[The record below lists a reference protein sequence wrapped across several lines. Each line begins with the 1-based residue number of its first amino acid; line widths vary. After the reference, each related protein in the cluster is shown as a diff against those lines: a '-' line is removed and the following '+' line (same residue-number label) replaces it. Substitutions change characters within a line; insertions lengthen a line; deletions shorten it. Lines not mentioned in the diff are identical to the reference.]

1 MFFTDKMHNVF
12 EITSRNLCYVR
23 LKYFFISLTGS
34 KNSTFYV
41 NTLVFCYYFKKSSK
55 FVFFSIRMDMASF
68 PPLDAGPSQIEVSK
82 KLQMINHNFSSVLDL
97 IETNAWEGYF
107 DKDLNEITLTLVDY
121 AIDKQNTKSDIDQ
134 EKERYVI
141 ISKLALLSEYWA
153 EVDFAAKNQEP
164 NGLFSPHDLSY
175 ESNIAE
181 NLSIGAKIKF
191 YFRGLSIMFEVA
203 DVVNGKIQLKL
214 AKGQNN
220 KSISKKNLERIQI
233 IVNKKPLQNGNC
245 KFYYEIDTVPPRLDW
260 N

>member
-1 MFFTDKMHNVF
+1 
-12 EITSRNLCYVR
+12 
-23 LKYFFISLTGS
+23 
-34 KNSTFYV
+34 
-41 NTLVFCYYFKKSSK
+41 
-55 FVFFSIRMDMASF
+55 MDMASF